1 MARRPTTGS
10 RGGLEPLGHLLSQA
24 HRTAARRAGVALD
37 RETWREVAGDR
48 IAQRSAP
55 GALDGGVRRVPVT
68 AAVWA
73 QELSFLAEDIA
84 KKLRLRGFSV
94 TSIRFRAGTVE
105 SPAPREPPRQIP
117 SPIELSED
125 AEQRLAKVDDPA
137 LREVIADAMAQSLAN
152 QALEPTAPIRRKP
165 SARDPR
171 SAGQES
177 ARSDRGGS
185 KPPATPPGTR
195 EED

>member
-1 MARRPTTGS
+1 MARRTTTGGRS
-10 RGGLEPLGHLLSQA
+10 GLEPLGHLLSHA

-55 GALDGGVRRVPVT
+55 AALEAGVLNVT
-68 AAVWA
+68 VTSPVWA

-84 KKLRLRGFSV
+84 KRLRQRGLAV
-94 TSIRFRAGTVE
+94 TSIRFRTGTVE
-105 SPAPREPPRQIP
+105 PPAPREPPRRIP
-117 SPIELSED
+117 RPVELSED

-152 QALEPTAPIRRKP
+152 QTREIDRPLRPKP
-165 SARDPR
+165 GARDPR
-171 SAGQES
+171 SAEQES
-177 ARSDRGGS
+177 ARSARGES
-185 KPPATPPGTR
+185 KPTAAPRRRR